1 MTMPVTVVLGGQWGD
16 EGKGQITDTLAREA
30 EIVARATGGSN
41 AGHTVINEQGSFAV
55 HLIPSGIFT
64 PGITCV
70 LGNGMVIG
78 PQTLINEMDALA
90 AHGIDLSRLHISDK
104 AHLVMP
110 YHPTLDALEEERR
123 GEAAIGTTRRGIGP
137 AYMDK
142 MARSGV
148 RVADLLDEE
157 ALRSRLS
164 FLLPYRNDQFVKIFG
179 AEPVAL
185 EPLVAEMLAYGE
197 RLRPYVTQTEM
208 LIQDALDAGKHVLVE
223 GAQASLLDPDFG
235 TYPFVTSSSPTA
247 AGACLGTGIAPSQVT
262 TVLGVF
268 KAYCSRVGAG
278 PMPTELMNAVGD
290 EIRQRGRE
298 YGTTTGRPRRTG
310 WFDAVAARYVV
321 RLNGITRIALT
332 GIGVLGA
339 FETIKVCTAY
349 RINGEEVKTIPTL
362 AEAYARA
369 EPVYEEWPGWQAD
382 TSEAGAEE
390 ELPPNARAYIARLEE
405 LLGAEIVLVGV
416 GQQRRQL
423 VRRGSYAREAAAVS

>member
-1 MTMPVTVVLGGQWGD
+1 MPVTVVLGGQWGD
-16 EGKGQITDTLAREA
+16 EGKGQITDTLARDA

-41 AGHTVINEQGSFAV
+41 AGHTVINEQGTFAV

-64 PGITCV
+64 PGTTCV

-78 PQTLINEMDALA
+78 PQTLIKEMDALI

-142 MARSGV
+142 MARTGV

-157 ALRSRLS
+157 ALRSRLA
-164 FLLPYRNDQFVKIFG
+164 FVLPYRNDQLVKVFR

-197 RLRPYVTQTEM
+197 RLRPYVTQTEV

-247 AGACLGTGIAPSQVT
+247 AGACLGTGIAPGQVT

-278 PMPTELMNAVGD
+278 PMPTELTNATGD
-290 EIRQRGRE
+290 LIRERGRE

-332 GIGVLGA
+332 GMGVLGA
-339 FETIKVCTAY
+339 FETINICTAY
-349 RINGEEVKTIPTL
+349 RINGEDVRTIPTL

-369 EPVYEEWPGWQAD
+369 EPIFEQRPGWQTD
-382 TSEAGAEE
+382 TSGAQTADD
-390 ELPPNARAYIARLEE
+390 LPAHARAYIERLEE

-416 GQQRRQL
+416 GQERRQL
-423 VRRGSYAREAAAVS
+423 VRRGSFAREAAAVS

>member
-1 MTMPVTVVLGGQWGD
+1 
-16 EGKGQITDTLAREA
+16 
-30 EIVARATGGSN
+30 
-41 AGHTVINEQGSFAV
+41 
-55 HLIPSGIFT
+55 
-64 PGITCV
+64 V

-78 PQTLINEMDALA
+78 PQTLIKEMDALT
-90 AHGIDLSRLHISDK
+90 AHDIDLSHLHISDK

-142 MARSGV
+142 MARTGI

-157 ALRSRLS
+157 ALRNSLA
-164 FLLPYRNDQFVKIFG
+164 FVLPYRNDQFVKVFG

-197 RLRPYVTQTEM
+197 RLRPYVT
-208 LIQDALDAGKHVLVE
+208 
-223 GAQASLLDPDFG
+223 
-235 TYPFVTSSSPTA
+235 
-247 AGACLGTGIAPSQVT
+247 
-262 TVLGVF
+262 VLGVF

-278 PMPTELMNAVGD
+278 PMPTELTNATGD
-290 EIRQRGRE
+290 LIRERGRE

-339 FETIKVCTAY
+339 FETIRVCTAY
-349 RINGEEVKTIPTL
+349 RINGDEVQTIPTL

-369 EPVYEEWPGWQAD
+369 EPVYEEWPGWQSD
-382 TSEAGAEE
+382 TSGAQTADD
-390 ELPPNARAYIARLEE
+390 LPAPARAYIERLEE

-423 VRRGSYAREAAAVS
+423 VRRGAFARQAATV

>member
-1 MTMPVTVVLGGQWGD
+1 MPVTVVLGGQWGD
-16 EGKGQITDTLAREA
+16 EGKGQITDTLARDVD
-30 EIVARATGGSN
+30 IVARATGGSN
-41 AGHTVINEQGSFAV
+41 AGHTVINEQGTFAV

-64 PGITCV
+64 PGTICV
-70 LGNGMVIG
+70 LGNGMAIG
-78 PQTLINEMDALA
+78 PQTLIKEMDALA
-90 AHGIDLSRLHISDK
+90 AHGIDLSNLHISDK

-142 MARSGV
+142 MARTGV

-157 ALRSRLS
+157 ALRSRLA
-164 FLLPYRNDQFVKIFG
+164 FVLPYRNDQFVKIFR

-197 RLRPYVTQTEM
+197 RLRPYVTQTEV

-247 AGACLGTGIAPSQVT
+247 AGACLGTGIAPGQVT

-278 PMPTELMNAVGD
+278 PMPTELTNAIGD
-290 EIRQRGRE
+290 EIRSLGRE

-321 RLNGITRIALT
+321 RLNGIARIALT
-332 GIGVLGA
+332 GMGVLGA
-339 FETIKVCTAY
+339 FEAIKVCTGY
-349 RINGEEVKTIPTL
+349 RINGEMVQTIPTL
-362 AEAYARA
+362 AEVYARA
-369 EPVYEEWPGWQAD
+369 EPVYEEWPGWQTDTAD
-382 TSEAGAEE
+382 AQTADD
-390 ELPPNARAYIARLEE
+390 LPANARAYIERLEQ

-423 VRRGSYAREAAAVS
+423 VRRGSFVREAAAIS

>member
-1 MTMPVTVVLGGQWGD
+1 MPVTVVLGGQWGD
-16 EGKGQITDTLAREA
+16 EGKGQIVDTLAKDA

-41 AGHTVINEQGSFAV
+41 AGHTVINEQGTFAV

-64 PGITCV
+64 PGTTCV

-78 PQTLINEMDALA
+78 PQTLLNEMDALA
-90 AHGIDLSRLHISDK
+90 AAGIDLSHLYISDK

-110 YHPTLDALEEERR
+110 YHPMLDALEEERR

-142 MARSGV
+142 MARSGI

-157 ALRSRLS
+157 ALRNRLG
-164 FLLPYRNDQFVKIFG
+164 FLLPYRNDQLVKIFG
-179 AEPVAL
+179 AQPL
-185 EPLVAEMLAYGE
+185 DMEPLVQEMLGYGE
-197 RLRPYVTQTEM
+197 RLRAYVRQTEI
-208 LIQDALDAGKHVLVE
+208 LLQDALDAGKHVLIE
-223 GAQASLLDPDFG
+223 GAQASLLDTDFG

-268 KAYCSRVGAG
+268 KAYCSRVGSG
-278 PMPTELMNAVGD
+278 PMPSELTDATGD
-290 EIRQRGRE
+290 RIRALGHE

-349 RINGEEVKTIPTL
+349 RIGGEEVRTIPTL

-369 EPVYEEWPGWQAD
+369 EPVFEAWPGWKTD
-382 TSEAGAEE
+382 TAEAKAEDD
-390 ELPPNARAYIARLEE
+390 LPAHARAYIARLEE

-416 GQQRRQL
+416 GRQRRQL
-423 VRRGSYAREAAAVS
+423 VRRGSYARQTATV

>member
-1 MTMPVTVVLGGQWGD
+1 M
-16 EGKGQITDTLAREA
+16 
-30 EIVARATGGSN
+30 
-41 AGHTVINEQGSFAV
+41 INEQGSFAV

-78 PQTLINEMDALA
+78 PQTLIYEMDALA

-185 EPLVAEMLAYGE
+185 EPLVTEMLAYGE

-290 EIRQRGRE
+290 EIRERGRE

-310 WFDAVAARYVV
+310 WFDAVAARYVSASTAS
-321 RLNGITRIALT
+321 RASRSPALACS
-332 GIGVLGA
+332 VPSRRSRSA
-339 FETIKVCTAY
+339 PRTAS
-349 RINGEEVKTIPTL
+349 T
-362 AEAYARA
+362 ARK
-369 EPVYEEWPGWQAD
+369 
-382 TSEAGAEE
+382 
-390 ELPPNARAYIARLEE
+390 
-405 LLGAEIVLVGV
+405 
-416 GQQRRQL
+416 
-423 VRRGSYAREAAAVS
+423 

>member
-1 MTMPVTVVLGGQWGD
+1 MPVTVVLGGQWGD
-16 EGKGQITDTLAREA
+16 EGKGQITDTLARDVD
-30 EIVARATGGSN
+30 IVARATGGSN
-41 AGHTVINEQGSFAV
+41 AGHTVINEQGRFAV

-64 PGITCV
+64 PGAICV

-78 PQTLINEMDALA
+78 PQTLIMEMDALTKA
-90 AHGIDLSRLHISDK
+90 GIDLSRLYISDK

-110 YHPTLDALEEERR
+110 YHPMLDALEEERR

-142 MARSGV
+142 MARTGV

-157 ALRSRLS
+157 ALRARLS

-179 AEPVAL
+179 VEPLAL
-185 EPLVAEMLAYGE
+185 EPLVTEMLAYGE
-197 RLRPYVTQTEM
+197 RLRPYVAQTEM
-208 LIQDALDAGKHVLVE
+208 LLQDALDAGKHVLVE
-223 GAQASLLDPDFG
+223 GAQASLLDTDFG

-247 AGACLGTGIAPSQVT
+247 AGACLGTGIAPTQVT

-278 PMPTELMNAVGD
+278 PMPTELTNATGD
-290 EIRQRGRE
+290 AIRERGRE

-321 RLNGITRIALT
+321 RLNGISRVALT

-339 FETIKVCTAY
+339 FERIKVCTAY
-349 RINGEEVKTIPTL
+349 RINGDVVTTLPTL
-362 AEAYARA
+362 AETYARA
-369 EPVYEEWPGWQAD
+369 EPVYEEWPGWETD
-382 TSEAGAEE
+382 TSGASAEE
-390 ELPPNARAYIARLEE
+390 DLPANARAYIARLES

-416 GQQRRQL
+416 GQERRQL
-423 VRRGSYAREAAAVS
+423 VRRGALAREAAAVS

>member
-1 MTMPVTVVLGGQWGD
+1 MPVTVVLGGQWGD
-16 EGKGQITDTLAREA
+16 EGKGQITDTLACDA
-30 EIVARATGGSN
+30 DIVARATGGSN
-41 AGHTVINEQGSFAV
+41 AGHTVVNEQGRFAV

-64 PGITCV
+64 PGVTCV

-78 PQTLINEMDALA
+78 PQTLLKEMDALA
-90 AHGIDLSRLHISDK
+90 ASGIDLSNLHISDK

-110 YHPTLDALEEERR
+110 YHPMLDALEEERR

-142 MARSGV
+142 MARSGI

-157 ALRSRLS
+157 ALRGRLS
-164 FLLPYRNDQFVKIFG
+164 FLLPYRNDQFVKVFG
-179 AEPVAL
+179 AEPLAL

-197 RLRPYVTQTEM
+197 RLRPYVTQTEV

-223 GAQASLLDPDFG
+223 GAQAALLDPDFG
-235 TYPFVTSSSPTA
+235 TYPFVTSSSPTT
-247 AGACLGTGIAPSQVT
+247 AGACLGTGIAPNQLT

-278 PMPTELMNAVGD
+278 PMPTELTNAIGD
-290 EIRQRGRE
+290 AIRERGRE

-310 WFDAVAARYVV
+310 WFDAVAARYVI
-321 RLNGITRIALT
+321 RLNGITQVALT

-349 RINGEEVKTIPTL
+349 RVNGELVRTIPTL

-369 EPVYEEWPGWQAD
+369 EPVYEEWPGWQSD
-382 TSEAGAEE
+382 TSDAQTMGD
-390 ELPPNARAYIARLEE
+390 LPANARAYIARLEE
-405 LLGAEIVLVGV
+405 LLGAAVVLVGV
-416 GQQRRQL
+416 GQERRQL
-423 VRRGSYAREAAAVS
+423 VRRGAAREAAVVA

>member
-1 MTMPVTVVLGGQWGD
+1 MPVTVVLGGQWGD
-16 EGKGQITDTLAREA
+16 EGKGQITDTLARDVD
-30 EIVARATGGSN
+30 IVARATGGSN
-41 AGHTVINEQGSFAV
+41 AGHTVINEQGTFAV

-64 PGITCV
+64 PGTTCV

-78 PQTLINEMDALA
+78 PQTLIKEMDALA
-90 AHGIDLSRLHISDK
+90 THGIDLSRLHISDK

-142 MARSGV
+142 MARTGI

-157 ALRSRLS
+157 ALRNRLA
-164 FLLPYRNDQFVKIFG
+164 FVLPYRNDQFVKVFG
-179 AEPVAL
+179 AESVAL

-197 RLRPYVTQTEM
+197 RLRPYVTQTEI
-208 LIQDALDAGKHVLVE
+208 LIQDALDAGKHILVE

-247 AGACLGTGIAPSQVT
+247 AGACLGTGIAPNQVT

-278 PMPTELMNAVGD
+278 PMPTELTNATGD
-290 EIRQRGRE
+290 LIRERGRE

-339 FETIKVCTAY
+339 FETIRVCTAY
-349 RINGEEVKTIPTL
+349 RINGNEVRTIPTL

-369 EPVYEEWPGWQAD
+369 EPVYEEWPGWQTD
-382 TSEAGAEE
+382 TSGAQTADD
-390 ELPPNARAYIARLEE
+390 LPAPARAYIERLEE

-423 VRRGSYAREAAAVS
+423 VRRGALAREAAAVS

>member
-1 MTMPVTVVLGGQWGD
+1 MPVTVVLGGQWGD
-16 EGKGQITDTLAREA
+16 EGKGQITDTLAHDVD
-30 EIVARATGGSN
+30 IVARATGGSN
-41 AGHTVINEQGSFAV
+41 AGHTVINDQGTFAV

-64 PGITCV
+64 PGTTCV
-70 LGNGMVIG
+70 LGNGMAIG
-78 PQTLINEMDALA
+78 PQTLIKEMDALA
-90 AHGIDLSRLHISDK
+90 AHGIDLANLHISDK

-142 MARSGV
+142 MARTGV
-148 RVADLLDEE
+148 RIADLLDEE
-157 ALRSRLS
+157 ALRSRLA
-164 FLLPYRNDQFVKIFG
+164 FVLPYRNDQFVKIFR

-197 RLRPYVTQTEM
+197 RLRPYVTQTEV

-247 AGACLGTGIAPSQVT
+247 AGACLGTGIAPGQVT

-278 PMPTELMNAVGD
+278 PMPTELTNATGD
-290 EIRQRGRE
+290 LIRERGRE

-321 RLNGITRIALT
+321 RLNGISRIALT
-332 GIGVLGA
+332 GMGVLGA
-339 FETIKVCTAY
+339 FETINVCTAY
-349 RINGEEVKTIPTL
+349 RIGGDAVQTIPTL

-369 EPVYEEWPGWQAD
+369 EPVYEEWPGWQTDTAGVQTAD
-382 TSEAGAEE
+382 D
-390 ELPPNARAYIARLEE
+390 LPTNARRYIERLEE

-423 VRRGSYAREAAAVS
+423 VRRGAFAREAAAV

>member
-1 MTMPVTVVLGGQWGD
+1 MPVTVILGGQWGD
-16 EGKGQITDTLAREA
+16 EGKGQITDTLARDVD
-30 EIVARATGGSN
+30 IVARATGGSN
-41 AGHTVINEQGSFAV
+41 AGHTVINEQGKFAV

-64 PGITCV
+64 PGIICV

-78 PQTLINEMDALA
+78 PQTLIKEMDALA
-90 AHGIDLSRLHISDK
+90 AHGIDLSRLFISDK
-104 AHLVMP
+104 AHVVMP
-110 YHPTLDALEEERR
+110 YHPMLDALEEERR

-142 MARSGV
+142 MARSGI
-148 RVADLLDEE
+148 RVADLLNEE
-157 ALRSRLS
+157 ALRARLA
-164 FLLPYRNDQFVKIFG
+164 FLLPYRNDQFVKIFN
-179 AEPVAL
+179 AEPLAL
-185 EPLVAEMLAYGE
+185 EPLVAEMLGYGE
-197 RLRPYVTQTEM
+197 RLRPYVRQTEI
-208 LIQDALDAGKHVLVE
+208 LLQDALDEGKHVLVE

-278 PMPTELMNAVGD
+278 PMPTELTNTTGD
-290 EIRQRGRE
+290 LIRERGRE

-321 RLNGITRIALT
+321 RLNGITRVALT

-339 FETIKVCTAY
+339 FETIKVCTGY
-349 RINGEEVKTIPTL
+349 RINGEAVRTIPTL

-369 EPVYEEWPGWQAD
+369 EPIYEEWSGWQTD
-382 TSEAGAEE
+382 TSDAQAEDD
-390 ELPPNARAYIARLEE
+390 LPPSARAYIARLED

-416 GQQRRQL
+416 GQERRQL
-423 VRRGSYAREAAAVS
+423 VRRGAFAREAAISV

>member
-1 MTMPVTVVLGGQWGD
+1 MPVTVVLGGQWGD

-30 EIVARATGGSN
+30 DIVARATGGSN

-164 FLLPYRNDQFVKIFG
+164 FLLPYRNDQFVKIFS

-185 EPLVAEMLAYGE
+185 EPLVTEMLAYGE

-310 WFDAVAARYVV
+310 WFDAVAARYVI
-321 RLNGITRIALT
+321 RLNGISRVALT

-369 EPVYEEWPGWQAD
+369 EPVYEEWPGWQSD
-382 TSEAGAEE
+382 TSEASAEE
-390 ELPPNARAYIARLEE
+390 DLPPNARAYIARLEE

-423 VRRGSYAREAAAVS
+423 VRRGAYALEAAVS

>member
-1 MTMPVTVVLGGQWGD
+1 MPVTVVLGGQWGD
-16 EGKGQITDTLAREA
+16 EGKGQITDTLARDVD
-30 EIVARATGGSN
+30 IVARATGGSN
-41 AGHTVINEQGSFAV
+41 AGHTVINEQGTFAV

-64 PGITCV
+64 TGTVCI
-70 LGNGMVIG
+70 LGNGMAIG
-78 PQTLINEMDALA
+78 PQTLIKEMDALA
-90 AHGIDLSRLHISDK
+90 AHGIDLANLHISDK

-142 MARSGV
+142 MARTGV
-148 RVADLLDEE
+148 RIADLLDEE
-157 ALRSRLS
+157 ALRSRLA
-164 FLLPYRNDQFVKIFG
+164 FVLPYRNDQFVKIFR

-197 RLRPYVTQTEM
+197 RLRPYVTQTEV

-247 AGACLGTGIAPSQVT
+247 AGACLGTGIAPGQVT

-278 PMPTELMNAVGD
+278 PMPTELTNATGD
-290 EIRQRGRE
+290 LIRERGRE

-321 RLNGITRIALT
+321 RLNGISRIALT
-332 GIGVLGA
+332 GMGVLGA
-339 FETIKVCTAY
+339 FETINVCTAY
-349 RINGEEVKTIPTL
+349 RIGGDAVQTIPTL

-369 EPVYEEWPGWQAD
+369 EPVYEEWPGWQTDTAGVQTAD
-382 TSEAGAEE
+382 D
-390 ELPPNARAYIARLEE
+390 LPPNARRYIERLEE

-423 VRRGSYAREAAAVS
+423 VRRGAFAREAATIS

>member
-1 MTMPVTVVLGGQWGD
+1 MPVTVVLGGQWGD
-16 EGKGQITDTLAREA
+16 EGKGQIVDTLAKDV

-41 AGHTVINEQGSFAV
+41 AGHTVINEQGTFAV

-64 PGITCV
+64 PGTTCV

-78 PQTLINEMDALA
+78 PQTLLNEMDALA
-90 AHGIDLSRLHISDK
+90 AAGIDLSNLYISDK

-110 YHPTLDALEEERR
+110 YHPMLDALEEERR

-142 MARSGV
+142 MARSGI

-157 ALRSRLS
+157 ALRNRLG

-179 AEPVAL
+179 AQPFEM
-185 EPLVAEMLAYGE
+185 EPLIQEMLAYGE
-197 RLRPYVTQTEM
+197 RLRPYVTQTEI
-208 LIQDALDAGKHVLVE
+208 LLQDALDTGKHVLIE
-223 GAQASLLDPDFG
+223 GAQASLLDTDFG

-268 KAYCSRVGAG
+268 KAYCSRVGSG
-278 PMPTELMNAVGD
+278 PMPSELTDATGD
-290 EIRQRGRE
+290 RIRDLGHE

-321 RLNGITRIALT
+321 RLNGITRVALT

-349 RINGEEVKTIPTL
+349 RIGGEEVRTIPTL
-362 AEAYARA
+362 AEEYARA
-369 EPVYEEWPGWQAD
+369 EPIFEEWPGWETD
-382 TSEAGAEE
+382 TSEAKTEDD
-390 ELPPNARAYIARLEE
+390 LPANTRAYIARLEE

-416 GQQRRQL
+416 GRQRRQL
-423 VRRGSYAREAAAVS
+423 VRRGSYARQAATV

>member
-1 MTMPVTVVLGGQWGD
+1 MPVTVVLGGQWGD
-16 EGKGQITDTLAREA
+16 EGKGQIVDTLAKDV

-41 AGHTVINEQGSFAV
+41 AGHTVINEQGTFAV

-64 PGITCV
+64 PGTTCV

-78 PQTLINEMDALA
+78 PQTLLNEMDALA
-90 AHGIDLSRLHISDK
+90 AHGIDLSNLYISDK

-110 YHPTLDALEEERR
+110 YHPLLDALEEERR

-142 MARSGV
+142 MARSGI

-157 ALRSRLS
+157 ALRNRLG
-164 FLLPYRNDQFVKIFG
+164 FILPYHNDQFVKIYG
-179 AEPVAL
+179 AQPLEM
-185 EPLVAEMLAYGE
+185 EPLVQEMLAYGE
-197 RLRPYVTQTEM
+197 RLRPYVTQTEI
-208 LIQDALDAGKHVLVE
+208 LLQDALDAGRHVLIE
-223 GAQASLLDPDFG
+223 GAQASLLDTDFG

-268 KAYCSRVGAG
+268 KAYCSRVGSG
-278 PMPTELMNAVGD
+278 PMPSELMDATGD
-290 EIRQRGRE
+290 RIRDLGRE

-321 RLNGITRIALT
+321 RLNGIARVALT

-349 RINGEEVKTIPTL
+349 RIGGEIVRTIPTL

-369 EPVYEEWPGWQAD
+369 EPVFEEWPGWLAD
-382 TSEAGAEE
+382 TAQAKAEDD
-390 ELPPNARAYIARLEE
+390 LPANARAYIARLEE

-416 GQQRRQL
+416 GRERRQL
-423 VRRGSYAREAAAVS
+423 VRRGSFARQTAAV

>member
-1 MTMPVTVVLGGQWGD
+1 MPVTVVLGGQWGD
-16 EGKGQITDTLAREA
+16 EGKGQITDTLARDVD
-30 EIVARATGGSN
+30 IVARATGGSN
-41 AGHTVINEQGSFAV
+41 AGHTVINEQGRFAV

-64 PGITCV
+64 PGTTCV

-78 PQTLINEMDALA
+78 PQTLIKEMDALA
-90 AHGIDLSRLHISDK
+90 DSGIDLSRLHISDK

-110 YHPTLDALEEERR
+110 YHPMLDALEEERR

-142 MARSGV
+142 MARTGV
-148 RVADLLDEE
+148 RVADMLDEE
-157 ALRSRLS
+157 ALRNRLS
-164 FLLPYRNDQFVKIFG
+164 FLLPYRNDQLVKIFG
-179 AEPVAL
+179 AEPLAL
-185 EPLVAEMLAYGE
+185 EPLVSEMLAYGE
-197 RLRPYVTQTEM
+197 RLRPYVTQTEI
-208 LIQDALDAGKHVLVE
+208 LIQDALDAGKHVLIE
-223 GAQASLLDPDFG
+223 GAQASLLDTDFG
-235 TYPFVTSSSPTA
+235 TYPCVTSASPTA
-247 AGACLGTGIAPSQVT
+247 AGACLGTGIAPTQVT

-278 PMPTELMNAVGD
+278 PMPTELTNATGD
-290 EIRQRGRE
+290 EIRERGRE

-321 RLNGITRIALT
+321 RLNGISRIALT

-369 EPVYEEWPGWQAD
+369 EPVYEEWPGWETD
-382 TSEAGAEE
+382 TSGASAEDD
-390 ELPPNARAYIARLEE
+390 LPLNARAYIARLEE

-416 GQQRRQL
+416 GQERRQL
-423 VRRGSYAREAAAVS
+423 VRRGALAPEAAAVS

>member
-1 MTMPVTVVLGGQWGD
+1 MPVTVVLGGQWGD

-41 AGHTVINEQGSFAV
+41 AGHTVINDQGTFAV

-64 PGITCV
+64 PGITCI

-78 PQTLINEMDALA
+78 PQTLIKEMDALA
-90 AHGIDLSRLHISDK
+90 AHGIDLSRLYISDK

-142 MARSGV
+142 MARSGI

-164 FLLPYRNDQFVKIFG
+164 FVLPYRNDQFVKIFG
-179 AEPVAL
+179 TEPIAL

-197 RLRPYVTQTEM
+197 RLRPYVAQTEM

-278 PMPTELMNAVGD
+278 PMPTELMNALGD

-339 FETIKVCTAY
+339 FETIKVCTGY

-362 AEAYARA
+362 AETYARA
-369 EPVYEEWPGWQAD
+369 EPIYEEWPGWQTD
-382 TSEAGAEE
+382 TSDASAEE
-390 ELPPNARAYIARLEE
+390 DLPPHARAYIARLEE